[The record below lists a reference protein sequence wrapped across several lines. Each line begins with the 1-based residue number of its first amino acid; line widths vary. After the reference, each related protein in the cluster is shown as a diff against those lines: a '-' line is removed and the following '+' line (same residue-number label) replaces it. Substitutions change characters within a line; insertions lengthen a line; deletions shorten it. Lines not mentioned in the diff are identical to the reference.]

1 MRIPTMN
8 VPRAKDAITISRG
21 ANNYVTTIE
30 ETSKLDYLSYLGELD
45 KYGFVKYADNG
56 QGLDGAVF
64 CSTYTRN
71 ELVLTVTHYDRQ
83 NRTSISFY
91 EGPLSEHLIYRDSYV
106 AGNKK
111 GARSSLHM
119 LELWRLGNSFVI
131 QLKNGHFLISD
142 GGMGADLPYL
152 LDYLEEL
159 APEGQKPFVEA
170 WIISHAH
177 VDHCGALTAFCEHTE
192 WLNRI
197 HVEGIYYSEPSERI
211 TNVCGGDFS
220 CAQMKWEAKRL
231 RTCSQQP
238 TPFYRPQTGQRYYFN
253 DITMDIVL
261 TQEQVP
267 DEDYYGDL
275 NSSSTICLFTIEGQ
289 KCFFSGDIHQQGLQ
303 FIMDNYSQEY
313 LNLDLF
319 TLNHHGF
326 NTSTEFADY
335 AQIKT
340 LLLTVQHD
348 LPIRKLRETNYMISK
363 VKETMVWGDGTKVLT
378 FPYEIGSYKC
388 LPCKEWIYNE
398 GEERILQPNI
408 YTFPGRRLDGF
419 IFDADTVLFEEKLL
433 KPGVL
438 KLLRYLEKN
447 EVHMSVFSKKTTQ
460 ELLINLEGAE
470 ILDCFELVMGCDV
483 LDSNDLYRDA
493 VLKCEAQFQLD
504 NLHKYV
510 VICNGLEVVN
520 SVIRE
525 GFRTIVV
532 TDGLE
537 ADKELKLKC
546 WEMIESLDNIYE
558 IFTRRKVLFE

>member
-1 MRIPTMN
+1 M
-8 VPRAKDAITISRG
+8 
-21 ANNYVTTIE
+21 
-30 ETSKLDYLSYLGELD
+30 
-45 KYGFVKYADNG
+45 
-56 QGLDGAVF
+56 
-64 CSTYTRN
+64 
-71 ELVLTVTHYDRQ
+71 
-83 NRTSISFY
+83 
-91 EGPLSEHLIYRDSYV
+91 
-106 AGNKK
+106 
-111 GARSSLHM
+111 
-119 LELWRLGNSFVI
+119 
-131 QLKNGHFLISD
+131 
-142 GGMGADLPYL
+142 
-152 LDYLEEL
+152 
-159 APEGQKPFVEA
+159 
-170 WIISHAH
+170 
-177 VDHCGALTAFCEHTE
+177 
-192 WLNRI
+192 
-197 HVEGIYYSEPSERI
+197 
-211 TNVCGGDFS
+211 
-220 CAQMKWEAKRL
+220 
-231 RTCSQQP
+231 
-238 TPFYRPQTGQRYYFN
+238 
-253 DITMDIVL
+253 
-261 TQEQVP
+261 
-267 DEDYYGDL
+267 
-275 NSSSTICLFTIEGQ
+275 
-289 KCFFSGDIHQQGLQ
+289 
-303 FIMDNYSQEY
+303 
-313 LNLDLF
+313 
-319 TLNHHGF
+319 NHHGF

-546 WEMIESLDNIYE
+546 WEMIESLDHIYE